1 MKSESMNNML
11 IGGITGE
18 SIINQILHQYG
29 RKFYKNIYLKNA
41 FDSICQIDFLVV
53 SDNSLISIE
62 VKNYQRCAIKGD
74 VDSSYWTACYLD
86 RNRSLYNPV
95 KQNRKH
101 IDILRDVVD
110 VQPLQCFSFIVFTPD
125 CKLFVKRDPNE
136 TTRIIYANELY
147 YELCS
152 VGSGEKQYND
162 KTRNKIIDTLDAF
175 DTNMYNLSI
184 EHQKYFNK
192 KR

>member
-62 VKNYQRCAIKGD
+62 VKNYQR
-74 VDSSYWTACYLD
+74 
-86 RNRSLYNPV
+86 
-95 KQNRKH
+95 
-101 IDILRDVVD
+101 
-110 VQPLQCFSFIVFTPD
+110 
-125 CKLFVKRDPNE
+125 
-136 TTRIIYANELY
+136 
-147 YELCS
+147 
-152 VGSGEKQYND
+152 
-162 KTRNKIIDTLDAF
+162 
-175 DTNMYNLSI
+175 
-184 EHQKYFNK
+184 
-192 KR
+192 